1 MIRIGD
7 FRIITIDDKQM
18 SYEQYKEVRTVRT
31 NESRMTW
38 VRVGGYFSKL
48 EYLLK
53 DLKEYILR
61 ELVDTEKEQSVN
73 EIIAEIDKFNNAFV
87 EWKLG
92 AGENENV

>member
-18 SYEQYKEVRTVRT
+18 SYEQYKETKIKGT
-31 NESRMTW
+31 NESRWTW
-38 VRVGGYFSKL
+38 VRVGGYFGKL

-61 ELVDTEKEQSVN
+61 ELVDTEREQSVN

-87 EWKLG
+87 DWKLE
-92 AGENENV
+92 AKDENV